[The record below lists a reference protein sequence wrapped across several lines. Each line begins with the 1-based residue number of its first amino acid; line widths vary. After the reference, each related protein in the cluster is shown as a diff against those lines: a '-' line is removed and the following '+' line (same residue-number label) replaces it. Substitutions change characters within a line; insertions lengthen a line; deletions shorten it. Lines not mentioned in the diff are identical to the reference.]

1 MELGEGV
8 AGGGPHRG
16 RILHEDCRRQGPA
29 EALAIAAC
37 ERKDG
42 GDQAWLVLLG
52 ESKGK
57 GTRWQV
63 GLIGSCLVNGSGKV
77 QARPAVNGNQMV
89 ILNANGTA
97 RADLA
102 LCGTVHVDDSAVAV
116 GEIDSRA
123 ERIKCCFQRLLLF
136 LGPLALDNPPKLFC
150 NALHDLQK
158 MLVRP
163 FTCSREELEY
173 RLKLPVCT
181 RRQSLA
187 HISAGF
193 AS

>member
-1 MELGEGV
+1 M
-8 AGGGPHRG
+8 
-16 RILHEDCRRQGPA
+16 
-29 EALAIAAC
+29 
-37 ERKDG
+37 
-42 GDQAWLVLLG
+42 
-52 ESKGK
+52 
-57 GTRWQV
+57 
-63 GLIGSCLVNGSGKV
+63 GSCLVNSSGKG

-136 LGPLALDNPPKLFC
+136 LGPLALDNPPKLFS

-173 RLKLPVCT
+173 RLKLRVCVE
-181 RRQSLA
+181 RKP
-187 HISAGF
+187 AGRV
-193 AS
+193 